1 MSHECDHYE
10 RAAFVALGARLNT
23 EQRLAECKLVIN
35 VSTSIKDEP
44 LRYEGI
50 AAEASELGLPDRPAA
65 GKTNFVRPEE
75 QERTAKRMGFVF
87 HVIRTA
93 RNS

>member
-1 MSHECDHYE
+1 M
-10 RAAFVALGARLNT
+10 
-23 EQRLAECKLVIN
+23 
-35 VSTSIKDEP
+35 KDEP

-87 HVIRTA
+87 PVIRTA
-93 RNS
+93 RNSYLAIPKSQLTMNASENLRW